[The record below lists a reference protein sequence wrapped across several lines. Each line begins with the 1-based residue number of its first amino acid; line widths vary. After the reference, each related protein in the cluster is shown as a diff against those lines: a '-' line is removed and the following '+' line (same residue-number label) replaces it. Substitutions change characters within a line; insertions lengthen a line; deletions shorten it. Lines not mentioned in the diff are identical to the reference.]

1 MADAMPAP
9 LTASCSGCGSAL
21 LPGAAFCQR
30 CGRRAGLACRGCGQ
44 AIEAGF
50 AFCPRCGLAQEQ
62 PAAPP
67 AKAANDSDASQA
79 ADRRLVTVLF
89 ADLTGFTSLAE
100 GLDPETLR
108 AFQNALFEV
117 MAQAVARYDGFVEKF
132 VGDAVMA
139 VFGAPHAH
147 EDDPVRA
154 VDAALAMM
162 AGVDALSRQWTPRLS
177 RAVTLHIGVHTGSVV
192 AGSLGSGAGGSYAVT
207 GDTVNTA
214 SRLLS
219 AAEPGTVLVSGATR
233 ALAQHRF
240 DFGPAAELALRGK
253 ARPMEVFRVA
263 GLRGDAAHASPRGLG
278 DLGLSACLVGRN
290 AQLAQLLAAFD
301 AMQSGRAQLVCLAGE
316 AGAGKSRLLAEFFAR
331 LQLQRSGALAATS
344 VRRASCS
351 SMGEPTY
358 GSFGAL
364 FRDAYQLGQ
373 HDSLAVAQHK
383 LLQGLQALGADA
395 AESEAVTR
403 VLDHLLGLRP
413 VGPAD
418 IAPEQLQRQIHL
430 AARALLELRLA
441 QQPLMIVLDDVHW
454 ADSASV
460 ELLADLVDQL
470 ADRRLMLVLSQR
482 PDARTV
488 QTTQAART
496 QVLLA
501 PLAPEDTRS
510 LVDLLLDADGDE
522 RLAPLRELVAQRSG
536 GNPLFVEEILRSLA
550 GAGQLRRV
558 GERWQ
563 CAPGSEAADVPATL
577 YGLLLSRI
585 DRLGADERRTLQEAA
600 VLGAEFSA
608 ALLQR
613 IAGAPQSAVDAAL
626 QRLAAAELLS
636 PTQGQAGHWRFT
648 HALLHEVAYQN
659 LLLARRS
666 ELHGQ
671 AGRAL
676 EEDQAAAPG
685 EPADGAAPAPAE
697 RTPRRL
703 AELEALGHHWSLSN
717 DRLRGARYLLAAGD
731 WARAM
736 YANEDALRHYQRAL
750 ATLELEGAAAAS
762 DAAYQ
767 AQLDARERLADLHG
781 LAGRRDEALAHYD
794 AIRAAMAASAN
805 DTVRTARVLRK
816 TGGLH
821 WECGERERAAA
832 CFNEGLACLG
842 EAGDAVERAHLFQE
856 LGRLAFRAGDNA
868 GALSW
873 AQRALAEVPAGPG
886 AGSGSPTTGAGPG
899 ASVPDA
905 ERAATIV
912 RTEAGNTLGVALARL
927 GRLEEAVQEIE
938 RSLAQAEALEL
949 LQATCRG
956 YTNLGVLYAS
966 LDPQRS
972 IQTCLRGLE
981 AARKVGDLAFQSRL
995 YANLAVAYCALTNRC
1010 EAEGIEAAQA
1020 AVQLDRRL
1028 GLVDHLAVPL
1038 IVLGQIHQCHGDHE
1052 RAFEAY
1058 KEALQLA
1065 QQIAEPQLLFP
1076 CYDGLAT
1083 LHLDAGR
1090 PEEAEAWLAKAQAL
1104 CESAGLEPDALMV
1117 LPFLC

>member
-1 MADAMPAP
+1 MADAMSATLP
-9 LTASCSGCGSAL
+9 ASCTGCGSTL
-21 LPGAAFCQR
+21 LPGAGFCQR
-30 CGRRAGLACRGCGQ
+30 CGKRAGLACRGCGQ

-62 PAAPP
+62 QTPAP
-67 AKAANDSDASQA
+67 AHAAANDSDASQA

-154 VDAALAMM
+154 IDAALAMM
-162 AGVDALSRQWTPRLS
+162 AGVESLSRQWAPRLS
-177 RAVTLHIGVHTGSVV
+177 RGVTLHIGVHTGSVV

-214 SRLLS
+214 SRLLA
-219 AAEPGTVLVSGATR
+219 AAEPGMVLVSGATR

-240 DFGPAAELALRGK
+240 EFGAAAELALRGK
-253 ARPMEVFRVA
+253 AQPMKVFAVSGVRS
-263 GLRGDAAHASPRGLG
+263 DAAQASPRGLA
-278 DLGLSACLVGRN
+278 DLGLSAGLVGRD
-290 AQLAQLLAAFD
+290 AQLVQLLAAFD
-301 AMQSGRAQLVCLAGE
+301 AMQAGSAQLVCITGE

-331 LQLQRSGALAATS
+331 LQAQRTAALAATC

-364 FRDAYQLGQ
+364 FRDAYQLEQ

-395 AESEAVTR
+395 AEADAVTR
-403 VLDHLLGLRP
+403 VLDHLLGLQQVRP
-413 VGPAD
+413 SD
-418 IAPEQLQRQIHL
+418 IEPEQLQRQIHL
-430 AARALLELRLA
+430 AGRALLELRLA

-454 ADSASV
+454 ADAASL
-460 ELLADLVDQL
+460 ELLADLLDQL

-482 PDARTV
+482 PDARRV
-488 QTTQAART
+488 QAAQAGQT
-496 QVLLA
+496 QVALS
-501 PLAPEDTRS
+501 PLEPDETRS
-510 LVDLLLDADGDE
+510 LVDQLLGADGDAG
-522 RLAPLRELVAQRSG
+522 LAPLRELVAQRSG

-558 GERWQ
+558 DDRWQ
-563 CAPGSEAADVPATL
+563 CAPDSTAADVPATL

-585 DRLGADERRTLQEAA
+585 DRLGADDRRTLQEAA
-600 VLGAEFSA
+600 VLGMEFGTG
-608 ALLQR
+608 LLQR
-613 IAGAPQSAVDAAL
+613 IASAPKAAIEVAL
-626 QRLAAAELLS
+626 QRLAAAMLLCCA
-636 PTQGQAGHWRFT
+636 PGDRWRFT

-666 ELHGQ
+666 ELHGRVGQ
-671 AGRAL
+671 AL
-676 EEDQAAAPG
+676 EEAQ
-685 EPADGAAPAPAE
+685 APAGDAVPAQAE
-697 RTPRRL
+697 CTPRRL
-703 AELEALGHHWSLSN
+703 AELEALGHHWSLSP
-717 DRLRGARYLLAAGD
+717 DKLRGARYLLAAGD
-731 WARAM
+731 WARAV

-750 ATLELEGAAAAS
+750 ETLEQDGAG
-762 DAAYQ
+762 DNDDEVRQ
-767 AQLDARERLADLHG
+767 TRLDARERLADLQG
-781 LAGRRDEALAHYD
+781 LTGRRDEALAHYD
-794 AIRAAMAASAN
+794 AIRQAMDAQA
-805 DTVRTARVLRK
+805 DDPVRAARVLRK

-832 CFNEGLACLG
+832 CFNEGLARLG
-842 EAGDAVERAHLFQE
+842 EAGDAIERAHLFQE

-868 GALSW
+868 GALTW
-873 AQRALAEVPAGPG
+873 AQRALAEVPAGAG
-886 AGSGSPTTGAGPG
+886 ADT
-899 ASVPDA
+899 

-912 RTEAGNTLGVALARL
+912 RAEAGNTLGVALARL
-927 GRLEEAVQEIE
+927 GRPNEAVLEIE

-966 LDPQRS
+966 LDPQRC
-972 IQTCLRGLE
+972 IETCLRGLE
-981 AARKVGDLAFQSRL
+981 TARKVGDLAFQSRL

-1038 IVLGQIHQCHGDHE
+1038 IVLGQIHQCHGDHG
-1052 RAFEAY
+1052 RAFSAY
-1058 KEALQLA
+1058 QEALQLA
-1065 QQIAEPQLLFP
+1065 EQVAEPQLLFP

-1083 LHLDAGR
+1083 LYLDAGR
-1090 PEEAEAWLAKAQAL
+1090 PDEAEAWLAKAQAL